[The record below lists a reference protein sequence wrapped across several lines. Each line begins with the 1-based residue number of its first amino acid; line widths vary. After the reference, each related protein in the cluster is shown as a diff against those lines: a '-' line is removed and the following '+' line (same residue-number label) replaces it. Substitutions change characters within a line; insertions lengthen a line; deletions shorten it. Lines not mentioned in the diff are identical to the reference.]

1 MLQYFFG
8 NELNSQIIKKIR
20 KSSNQKNI
28 ALYILFTEKFE
39 VEQKRKKEV
48 IPEIKQAYTSKL
60 NSVCKKKKQII
71 VLMIT
76 DVNNK

>member
-20 KSSNQKNI
+20 KSSNQNNI
-28 ALYILFTEKFE
+28 ALDILFAEKFE

-48 IPEIKQAYTSKL
+48 IPEIKQVYTSKL
-60 NSVCKKKKQII
+60 NSVCKKK
-71 VLMIT
+71 
-76 DVNNK
+76 NNKLLY

>member
-48 IPEIKQAYTSKL
+48 IPEIKQVYTSKL
-60 NSVCKKKKQII
+60 NSVCKKKKKK
-71 VLMIT
+71 LLY
-76 DVNNK
+76 